1 MSGTRGGKFNKTLVQ
16 HDLQTTP
23 PPWLR
28 PGLVCRESGVTPR
41 CVDRV
46 GYGEPAPGAG
56 EEDWRGSSLVLGDQG
71 PNWMSV
77 IIHSGHELRAS
88 TKTQTPSTIMPQT
101 RWTRL
106 RYPDWDSEDVS
117 DKRDTEPQ
125 PCAYHDVTR
134 RLTCVQ
140 AGPPQGRVSH
150 DKAPG
155 SPLHQE
161 RTFGLPLVA
170 QAQ

>member
-1 MSGTRGGKFNKTLVQ
+1 VFLPPSPTLQVSGTRGGKFDKTLVQ

-46 GYGEPAPGAG
+46 GYGKPALGAR

-77 IIHSGHELRAS
+77 TIHWGHALQAS
-88 TKTQTPSTIMPQT
+88 TKTQTPCTIMPQN

-106 RYPDWDSEDVS
+106 RYPDWESEDVS
-117 DKRDTEPQ
+117 NKRDMEPQ
-125 PCAYHDVTR
+125 PCAYHDVTSSSSACTA
-134 RLTCVQ
+134 LALGC
-140 AGPPQGRVSH
+140 
-150 DKAPG
+150 
-155 SPLHQE
+155 L
-161 RTFGLPLVA
+161 LV
-170 QAQ
+170 